1 MLKKYRFLFISLLLI
16 VIISI
21 AGFYI
26 LINLKKQSSYK
37 TVLNNSINQNS
48 QPNESQE
55 PFEFFVLSDQR
66 NFTGSEEYDTSD
78 YFRGALEKIDNQ
90 GKGDF
95 LFILGDL
102 DPVLGTNWSIDKY
115 LGENYTWY
123 PVVGNHEL
131 PGQGTEDYKG
141 ENIQFLRAFEI
152 KDRNKG
158 PLPCSETTYSFDHQN
173 VHFAILNEYCN
184 DESDKDSSGDISDL
198 LYNWLVNDL
207 YKAGNKIKLV
217 FGHEPAYPQPDKL
230 SGRLRHDDD
239 SLNEYPANRDRFW
252 NLLKEENVLAYF
264 CGHTHNY
271 STYQYD
277 GIWQIDTGHAR
288 GVGDTESKSTF
299 VKVKVE
305 NNILEYETFR
315 TLEKTSEYMLTE
327 SEKLN

>member
-78 YFRGALEKIDNQ
+78 YFRGVLEEIEKQ
-90 GKGDF
+90 GKGKF
-95 LFILGDL
+95 SFTIGDL
-102 DPVLGTNWSIDKY
+102 DPVLGTNWSIQKY
-115 LGENYTWY
+115 LGEDYTWY
-123 PVVGNHEL
+123 PIVGNHEL
-131 PGQGTEDYKG
+131 PGQGSEDYKG
-141 ENIQFLRAFEI
+141 ENMQFLRAFDI

-158 PLPCSETTYSFDHQN
+158 PIPCSETTYSFDYRN
-173 VHFAILNEYCN
+173 VHFVVLNEYCN
-184 DESDKDSSGDISDL
+184 DESDEDSSGDISDL

-207 YKAGNKIKLV
+207 YQAGDKIKLV
-217 FGHEPAYPQPDKL
+217 FGHEPAYPEPDKL
-230 SGRLRHDDD
+230 SGRLRHEDD

-252 NLLKEENVLAYF
+252 NLLKEENILAYF

-271 STYQYD
+271 STYNYD
-277 GIWQIDTGHAR
+277 GIWQIDAGHAR
-288 GVGDTESKSTF
+288 GAGDTESKSTF
-299 VKVKVE
+299 IKVKVE
-305 NNILEYETFR
+305 NNILEYETYR
-315 TLEKTSEYMLTE
+315 TLEKPSEYVLTE
-327 SEKLN
+327 KEKLN